1 MSKKIKFQTRSL
13 GSEPDPRLNKEEL
26 AGWIQSRTGRAG
38 DLTRF
43 RLLQPLIYQR
53 EAGVDVPGI
62 GGLFYRDRLLEC
74 LSGIDKGKIT
84 GELGLDA
91 GLFKTDIEE
100 AVKKPNPLWISMPG
114 PAQLGITD
122 EYYGDPEEVSRNLLF
137 WYRRLMR
144 EMRDSGA
151 DGHILICDHVHEM
164 EIEELC
170 GRKTF
175 FFLRDPD
182 LAGLELLLEHQRSL
196 AVSYEAL
203 DLVLGLKE
211 EYPVDKLV
219 LINPTHIGLKE
230 LLKHW
235 ESDKIEAGGY
245 CTGNCPE
252 YWKNIV
258 HAAEFQAGSE

>member
-1 MSKKIKFQTRSL
+1 M
-13 GSEPDPRLNKEEL
+13 
-26 AGWIQSRTGRAG
+26 
-38 DLTRF
+38 
-43 RLLQPLIYQR
+43 
-53 EAGVDVPGI
+53 
-62 GGLFYRDRLLEC
+62 FYRDRLLEC

-164 EIEELC
+164 EIEGLC
-170 GRKTF
+170 GKKTF

-182 LAGLELLLEHQRSL
+182 LQVLNFFLNTKDPWRCHPRPSTWLL
-196 AVSYEAL
+196 
-203 DLVLGLKE
+203 GIKE
-211 EYPVDKLV
+211 EYAVD
-219 LINPTHIGLKE
+219 TTGSYQ
-230 LLKHW
+230 
-235 ESDKIEAGGY
+235 SDPYRAGQ
-245 CTGNCPE
+245 NC
-252 YWKNIV
+252 
-258 HAAEFQAGSE
+258 